1 MHQTRRT
8 AVGLAAAILL
18 CLTAANAALGYDGQV
33 AETIT
38 MSGPAGNVSC
48 GTSSTIHAHIVDTNG
63 NPFTGEIIT
72 WSFNSGN
79 IVGDRLSP
87 TSSTTDASGNA
98 TTLVTFGCPGSSTTS
113 SRVLDIQGVS
123 GEAVG
128 SLTITVTVKGL
139 PSTSTDPLGGTS
151 TAAVLA
157 AALAVLLGGWII
169 LRRLS
174 AARI

>member
-1 MHQTRRT
+1 MHHRRRWLAGVT
-8 AVGLAAAILL
+8 AAVFLCLAAA
-18 CLTAANAALGYDGQV
+18 TAALGYDGQV
-33 AETIT
+33 AGTVT

-48 GTSSTIHAHIVDTNG
+48 GTSSTVRAHILDTLG
-63 NPFTGEIIT
+63 NPFTGEVIT
-72 WSFNSGN
+72 WSFNGGN
-79 IVGDRLSP
+79 IAGDKLVP
-87 TSSTTDASGNA
+87 ASSTTDSSGNA
-98 TTLVTFGCPGSSTTS
+98 TTKITFACPSSSTTS

-174 AARI
+174 AARS